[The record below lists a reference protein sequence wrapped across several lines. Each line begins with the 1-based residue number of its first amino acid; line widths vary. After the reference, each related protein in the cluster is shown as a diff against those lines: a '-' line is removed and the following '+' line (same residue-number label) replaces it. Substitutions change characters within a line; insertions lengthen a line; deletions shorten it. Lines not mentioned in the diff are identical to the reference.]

1 MQEQLITFET
11 AKLAKE
17 KGFNELVIH
26 YYTPKG
32 YCTESEGYRTEKL
45 VESNWN
51 NGQGNYPTMPKDVS
65 CSAPTQ
71 SLLQK
76 WLREEHNIEVHVS
89 FSPDW
94 KWNDQDECLC
104 TNMGYR
110 VDWGFVGIFIK
121 YPKESYPLERHGFK
135 TYEEALEAGLQAALE
150 LINN

>member
-1 MQEQLITFET
+1 MKEQVITFKT

-32 YCTESEGYRTEKL
+32 YCTESEGYRTERL

-71 SLLQK
+71 YLLQR
-76 WLREEHNIEVHVS
+76 WLREKHNIHMYIIADKPYS
-89 FSPDW
+89 FSENKDLDVIW
-94 KWNDQDECLC
+94 ICSLYK
-104 TNMGYR
+104 
-110 VDWGFVGIFIK
+110 
-121 YPKESYPLERHGFK
+121 PLLIEYGNLKQEYK